1 MRSNLTYRNPSPRT
15 LRSSSSPPPKTG
27 APRFYRTSPCPSSIA
42 FGLYSFL
49 FSRFSG
55 DTLHSVSAF
64 RLFSG
69 SRERE
74 RERERNTAGRSVSLA
89 SWAYLLRESE
99 QNTKKNSTTL
109 CVLFLSWNRE
119 RRDQSASMR
128 GRKDDFLTFPL
139 IAASERDL
147 RRAISNHEFFHRS
160 SAPFLRV
167 DIFSFRVRL
176 RDDFFHHSEVRVSD
190 PTRAQVGNFRRE
202 DLLGRHFPSSLSSSS
217 SSSSSSSLRPNACD

>member
-74 RERERNTAGRSVSLA
+74 REREKHRGSVSQSRVVGVSFERKRAKHQEKFNHFVRSLP
-89 SWAYLLRESE
+89 LLEPRTTRPKREHAR
-99 QNTKKNSTTL
+99 KKRR
-109 CVLFLSWNRE
+109 LSH
-119 RRDQSASMR
+119 
-128 GRKDDFLTFPL
+128 L
-139 IAASERDL
+139 
-147 RRAISNHEFFHRS
+147 
-160 SAPFLRV
+160 
-167 DIFSFRVRL
+167 
-176 RDDFFHHSEVRVSD
+176 
-190 PTRAQVGNFRRE
+190 
-202 DLLGRHFPSSLSSSS
+202 PSY
-217 SSSSSSSLRPNACD
+217 RCI